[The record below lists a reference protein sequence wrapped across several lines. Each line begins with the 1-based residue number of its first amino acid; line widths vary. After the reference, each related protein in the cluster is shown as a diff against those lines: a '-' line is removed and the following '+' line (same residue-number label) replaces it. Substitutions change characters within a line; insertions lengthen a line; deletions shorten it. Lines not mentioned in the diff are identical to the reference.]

1 MRAETA
7 IKLLRNEDCMWEK
20 LKGRYN
26 LTDYQIALL
35 RYLLFTFLSESSKL
49 FFILFPDFLNLTPFI
64 LIPQTPGT
72 VHCNTFISLLYPAH
86 SWRISLQYI
95 CRLSAG
101 KYRFCSLMP
110 DTSAAGFFNENST
123 DFIVHGLHFN
133 KLCACTCFF
142 IKKTSA
148 FCCEKET
155 I

>member
-1 MRAETA
+1 MCVGLISWGQKILCLSLFR
-7 IKLLRNEDCMWEK
+7 KQ
-20 LKGRYN
+20 
-26 LTDYQIALL
+26 QII
-35 RYLLFTFLSESSKL
+35 FH
-49 FFILFPDFLNLTPFI
+49 FI
-64 LIPQTPGT
+64 LIPQTSGT

-95 CRLSAG
+95 CRLSVCKHRLCFFVSDA
-101 KYRFCSLMP
+101 
-110 DTSAAGFFNENST
+110 SAADFFNENST

>member
-1 MRAETA
+1 MRTETA
-7 IKLLRNEDCMWEK
+7 IKLLRNGDCMWEK
-20 LKGRYN
+20 LKERYN

-49 FFILFPDFLNLTPFI
+49 FFIL
-64 LIPQTPGT
+64 IPQTSGT

-86 SWRISLQYI
+86 GWRFPLQYI

-110 DTSAAGFFNENST
+110 DTSAVGFFNENST